1 MLYILLQSIM
11 SKESLNNTINDL
23 YERYKDDS
31 VILNKLVN
39 HITHDLPSLLIN
51 TKKQQKTREDRRIL
65 LQEAHD
71 KFVNQ
76 FIKKN
81 IYFYCNTSE
90 IFFAYDS
97 SHYSTIKEDTIIHT
111 ILSALSLRDNHDQE
125 QILYFEKQLLPWK
138 FKIKTSIIKQVRDS
152 FILSSIPE
160 SSTIQ
165 NILNI
170 FMNIFETKA
179 ESKYFLSII
188 GDTILKKPTNINII
202 SSSAKTLIRMIENV
216 VGQYFGH
223 APIQNAFRYK
233 YHEHNYSE
241 CRILLVKNKI
251 NEGIFEELHKI
262 IIDLVVVACHYSNR
276 YNCADDYLT
285 LCEESD
291 LRQRILF
298 LKNNDQTTI
307 VEKFISSKIQ
317 NSTASNISTKNML
330 YLWKSYLDE
339 IELPNVIFTTT
350 LKSLLKTFLQYD
362 ETNDCFIDCTS
373 LSIPFVSNFVKF
385 WDENIKE
392 DITEYYL
399 EVDEICILF
408 KQFLGKNQD
417 VNETTIK
424 HLIRHFYPDISI
436 DGKYIYAISCDSWK
450 KQEDIINYL
459 KIKITEQTV
468 NTPEISRYEL
478 YTDYS
483 TKYCKKVKNNIV
495 ISKSYFDLFVSNIAD
510 KSHDN
515 NTELIDL
522 TQLQFP

>member
-1 MLYILLQSIM
+1 MLTS
-11 SKESLNNTINDL
+11 SDLNNTINEL
-23 YERYKDDS
+23 YEKYKHNS
-31 VILNKLVN
+31 TILNKLTN
-39 HITHDLPSLLIN
+39 HITNDLPIILNNAKNI
-51 TKKQQKTREDRRIL
+51 QQSRDDRKIL

-71 KFVNQ
+71 KFVKQ
-76 FIKKN
+76 FISRN

-90 IFFAYDS
+90 IFFKYNNEN
-97 SHYSTIKEDTIIHT
+97 YQVIKEDEIIHSV
-111 ILSALSLRDNHDQE
+111 LSTLNHHDYKNEFEYFQE
-125 QILYFEKQLLPWK
+125 QLLPWK
-138 FKIKTSIIKQVRDS
+138 FKIKTSIIKQIRES
-152 FILSSIPE
+152 SIFSSIPE

-170 FMNIFETKA
+170 FTNIFETKA
-179 ESKYFLSII
+179 ETKYFLSII
-188 GDTILKKPTNINII
+188 GDTIFKKSTNINII
-202 SSSAKTLIRMIENV
+202 SSTAKPLIRMIENA

-233 YHEHNYSE
+233 YHEHNYSD

-262 IIDLVVVACHYSNR
+262 IIDLVVVACHYSTR
-276 YNCADDYLT
+276 YNIADDYLT
-285 LCEESD
+285 LCEETD
-291 LRQRILF
+291 LRKRILF

-307 VEKFISSKIQ
+307 VEKFINSKIQ
-317 NSTASNISTKNML
+317 ISNASNISMKNML

-339 IELPNVIFTTT
+339 IKLPNVIFTTT

-362 ETNDCFIDCTS
+362 EKTDCFIDCTS
-373 LSIPFVSNFVKF
+373 LSIPFVSNFIKF

-399 EVDEICILF
+399 EIDEICILF
-408 KQFLGKNQD
+408 KQFLGKNHD
-417 VNETTIK
+417 VNEATIK
-424 HLIRHFYPDISI
+424 HLIKHFYPDISI

-459 KIKITEQTV
+459 KIKITEQTIK
-468 NTPEISRYEL
+468 TPEISRYEL
-478 YTDYS
+478 YNDYS

-510 KSHDN
+510 KTND
-515 NTELIDL
+515 TDMIDL
-522 TQLQFP
+522 TQLQLPQ

>member
-1 MLYILLQSIM
+1 MLYTLLQSIM
-11 SKESLNNTINDL
+11 SKDFLNKTIDDL
-23 YERYKDDS
+23 YEKYKDDNI
-31 VILNKLVN
+31 ILNKLVH
-39 HITHDLPSLLIN
+39 HITNELPNILIN
-51 TKKQQKTREDRRIL
+51 TKKQQKTREDRRVL

-97 SHYSTIKEDTIIHT
+97 NHYTTIKEDTIIHA
-111 ILSALSLRDNHDQE
+111 ILSALSLRDNLNEE
-125 QILYFEKQLLPWK
+125 QIAYFEKQLLPWK
-138 FKIKTSIIKQVRDS
+138 FKIKTSIIKQIRES
-152 FILSSIPE
+152 SIFSSIPE

-170 FMNIFETKA
+170 FTNIFETKA
-179 ESKYFLSII
+179 ETKYFLSII
-188 GDTILKKPTNINII
+188 GDTIFKKSTNINII
-202 SSSAKTLIRMIENV
+202 SSTAKPLIRMIENA

-233 YHEHNYSE
+233 YHEHNYSD

-251 NEGIFEELHKI
+251 NERIFEELHKI
-262 IIDLVVVACHYSNR
+262 IIDLVVVACHYSTR
-276 YNCADDYLT
+276 YNIADDYLT
-285 LCEESD
+285 LCEDTD
-291 LRQRILF
+291 LRKRILF

-307 VEKFISSKIQ
+307 VEKFINSKIQ
-317 NSTASNISTKNML
+317 ISNASNISMKNML

-339 IELPNVIFTTT
+339 IKLPNVIFTTT

-362 ETNDCFIDCTS
+362 EKTDSFIDCTS
-373 LSIPFVSNFVKF
+373 LSIPFVSNFIKF

-399 EVDEICILF
+399 EIDEICILF
-408 KQFLGKNQD
+408 KQFLGKNHD

-424 HLIRHFYPDISI
+424 HLIKHFYPDISI

-459 KIKITEQTV
+459 KIKITEQTIK
-468 NTPEISRYEL
+468 TPEISRYEL
-478 YTDYS
+478 YNDYS

-510 KSHDN
+510 KTND
-515 NTELIDL
+515 TDMIDL
-522 TQLQFP
+522 TQLQLPQ